1 MDLSGIAVSNPD
13 VVWIAIAFSLGSL
26 ARLLNLPPLVGF
38 LVAGFAL
45 HAIGITQSEILSEI
59 ADLGVTLLLFSIG
72 LKLELR
78 SLLRPEI
85 WAVASIHSLIAVIG
99 YGGMLYVLS
108 LAGLALFAG
117 LDFAPLLIVAFAL
130 SFSSTVFAV
139 KVLEEKG
146 ELASL
151 HGRVTIGILIVQDL
165 FAVVFLTVSTG
176 KIPSPWALL
185 LLVLIP
191 FRHVLMRLMD
201 KLGHGEL
208 LILYG
213 LLLALGGAALF
224 ETVGMKA
231 DLGALSLGVLVAQH
245 PRASEMARSLLGFK
259 DIFLVGFF
267 LNIGL
272 SGDPA
277 VQTFVIAVLLVLL
290 LVFKIGLFYGL
301 LARFKLRA
309 LTSFLTSLSLANYS
323 EFGLIVCAIA
333 VENGWLSGDWLIIMA
348 IALSLS
354 FIVASPLN
362 AIAHILYTRYD
373 KALKRFERAER
384 LADDQLID
392 TRDAEILVFGMGR
405 VGSGAYDAMREHYQ
419 EKVLGVDSD
428 AEMVKTHENLNR
440 NVILGDATDDDF
452 WEKLLP
458 HNIRLVMLA
467 LPSHQ
472 ENMLVAEQLT
482 RCSFSGRIAATA
494 KYDDHVEQLKAAGV
508 HAAFNIYA
516 EAGVGFA
523 EHVCAEIN
531 PSLSKS
537 PLGS

>member
-1 MDLSGIAVSNPD
+1 
-13 VVWIAIAFSLGSL
+13 
-26 ARLLNLPPLVGF
+26 
-38 LVAGFAL
+38 
-45 HAIGITQSEILSEI
+45 
-59 ADLGVTLLLFSIG
+59 
-72 LKLELR
+72 
-78 SLLRPEI
+78 
-85 WAVASIHSLIAVIG
+85 
-99 YGGMLYVLS
+99 
-108 LAGLALFAG
+108 
-117 LDFAPLLIVAFAL
+117 L
-130 SFSSTVFAV
+130 SFSSTVYAV

-151 HGRVTIGILIVQDL
+151 HGRVTIGILIMQDL
-165 FAVVFLTVSTG
+165 FAVVFLTVSAG
-176 KIPSPWALL
+176 KIPSPWALT
-185 LLVLIP
+185 LLVLVP
-191 FRHVLMRLMD
+191 FRHVLMGLMD

-224 ETVGMKA
+224 EAVGMKA

-245 PRASEMARSLLGFK
+245 PRASEMARSLLAFK

-277 VQTFVIAVLLVLL
+277 VQAFVIAALLVFL
-290 LVFKIGLFYGL
+290 LVFKIGLFYWL

-362 AIAHILYTRYD
+362 SIAHMLYTRYD
-373 KALKRFERAER
+373 KILKRFETVER

-392 TRDAEILVFGMGR
+392 TADAELLVFGMGR
-405 VGSGAYDAMREHYQ
+405 VGTGAYDAMREHYQ
-419 EKVLGVDSD
+419 DKVLGVDSD
-428 AEMVKTHENLNR
+428 AEVVQVHEKLNR
-440 NVILGDATDDDF
+440 NIILGDATDDDF

-458 HNIRLVMLA
+458 HKIRLVMLA

-472 ENMLVAEQLT
+472 ENMLVVAQLT
-482 RCSFSGRIAATA
+482 RCGFSGRIAATA
-494 KYDDHVEQLKAAGV
+494 KYDDQVEELKATGV

-516 EAGVGFA
+516 EAGTGFA
-523 EHVCAEIN
+523 EHVCAQIN
-531 PSLSKS
+531 P
-537 PLGS
+537 